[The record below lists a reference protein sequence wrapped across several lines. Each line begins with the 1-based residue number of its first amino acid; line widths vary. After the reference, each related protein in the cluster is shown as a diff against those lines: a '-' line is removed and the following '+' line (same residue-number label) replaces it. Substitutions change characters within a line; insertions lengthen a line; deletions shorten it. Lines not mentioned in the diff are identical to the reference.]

1 MSAPARHAR
10 ESADRDRGGFWRR
23 QLLRT
28 LEGLEEGRLTI
39 VEGNARWSFGSEESE
54 LAATVEVRDPRSY
67 GDIAL
72 GGTVGAAE
80 GYMRGDW
87 STNDLTALTRIL
99 VRNYSVMDRME
110 KGTARLLQPLLQV
123 LHGLRRNSERGSR
136 KNIAAHYDLGNDFF
150 ERFLDPTMMYSSAV
164 YPRPDASLDEAAVY
178 KLDLVCRKLD
188 LRPGDHV
195 LEIGTGWGGFATH
208 AAKNYGCQVTT
219 TTISAEQHAFAASKF
234 AAEGLADQITLL
246 DQDYRQLTGHYDKVV
261 SIEMIE
267 AVGHQYLDD
276 YLGQISARLKPG
288 GQALIQAILMAD
300 YNYDAARR
308 SVDFIKRYIFPG
320 GFLPSVAAIMQSA
333 SKASDLV
340 MLDYHDIGLDYA
352 RTLSAWRKRFLR
364 GLPQIRELG
373 FADEFLRCWEYYFC
387 YCEGGFL
394 ERLITAGQIVLRRP
408 AHSAPPVRLS

>member
-1 MSAPARHAR
+1 MSAPARQAR
-10 ESADRDRGGFWRR
+10 QSVDRDRGGFWRR

-39 VEGNARWSFGSEESE
+39 TEGGARWSFGKEDSDLSAVVDVKDE
-54 LAATVEVRDPRSY
+54 RSY

-87 STNDLTALTRIL
+87 TTNDLTALTRIL

-110 KGTARLLQPLLQV
+110 KGTARLLQPLLQL

-136 KNIAAHYDLGNDFF
+136 KNIAAHYDLGNEFF

-164 YPRPDASLDEAAVY
+164 YPNPDAGLDEAAVH
-178 KLDLVCRKLD
+178 KLDLVCRKLA
-188 LRPGDHV
+188 LRPEDHV
-195 LEIGTGWGGFATH
+195 LEIGTGWGGFAAH
-208 AAKNYGCQVTT
+208 AAKHYGCQVTT
-219 TTISAEQHAFAASKF
+219 TTISAEQHAFSSAKF
-234 AAEGLADQITLL
+234 AAEGLTDRITLL
-246 DQDYRQLTGHYDKVV
+246 DQDYRRLSGEFDKVV

-276 YLGQISARLKPG
+276 YLRQISARLKPG

-320 GFLPSVAAIMQSA
+320 GFLPSIAAIMQSA

-352 RTLSAWRKRFLR
+352 HTLNAWRKRFLR

-373 FADEFLRCWEYYFC
+373 FSDEFLRCWEYYFC

-408 AHSAPPVRLS
+408 NHRAAAIRIS